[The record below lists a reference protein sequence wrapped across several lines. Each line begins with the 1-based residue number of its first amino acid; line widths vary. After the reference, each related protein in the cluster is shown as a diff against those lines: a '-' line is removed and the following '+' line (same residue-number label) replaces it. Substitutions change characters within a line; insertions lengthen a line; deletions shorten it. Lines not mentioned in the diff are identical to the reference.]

1 MLAFVGNPSSIA
13 ARVAR
18 SACAGYRAS
27 RGLVIVLIVPR
38 RTWGG
43 GVGSTSS
50 YRTAPGTARHEK
62 ATLS

>member
-1 MLAFVGNPSSIA
+1 VLAFVGNPSSIA

-18 SACAGYRAS
+18 SAFAGYRAS

-38 RTWGG
+38 RAWG
-43 GVGSTSS
+43 GVGSTS
-50 YRTAPGTARHEK
+50 GTARHEK